1 MNAWELCSAVLC
13 KKSTLN
19 TKNIAICHLGL
30 KILEKQASKQAK
42 AVSLLAFVMVFFT
55 SVKAIKGLHN
65 NPSLAALGNSKNKL
79 KRDKHSRPSGEML

>member
-1 MNAWELCSAVLC
+1 
-13 KKSTLN
+13 
-19 TKNIAICHLGL
+19 LGL

-65 NPSLAALGNSKNKL
+65 NPSPAALGNSKNKL
-79 KRDKHSRPSGEML
+79 KRNKHSWLSGEMLLPHFKATQPC

>member
-1 MNAWELCSAVLC
+1 M
-13 KKSTLN
+13 
-19 TKNIAICHLGL
+19 
-30 KILEKQASKQAK
+30 
-42 AVSLLAFVMVFFT
+42 LAFVMVFFT